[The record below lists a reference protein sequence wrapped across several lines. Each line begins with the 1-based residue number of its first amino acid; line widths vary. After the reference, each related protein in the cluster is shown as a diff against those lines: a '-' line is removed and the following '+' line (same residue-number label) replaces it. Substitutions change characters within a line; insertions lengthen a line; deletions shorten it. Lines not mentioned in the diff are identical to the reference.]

1 MISPRGISP
10 ACVSERLM
18 SEPGGQ
24 RQCSCLGD
32 WWVWRCAASLSLFFF
47 LSFFCRVYQ
56 NSQNGCAATR
66 TIRVRMFQSCM
77 KTESS
82 SEDRQQIV
90 NKRVCVW
97 SVSPGHMALRSV
109 LFIQAV
115 LQGIAACCWREQSLV
130 NSSRRLSLSEQEV
143 GQPPVVENLYTVA

>member
-82 SEDRQQIV
+82 SEDGQQIV
-90 NKRVCVW
+90 NKRVCVCRVFLPATW
-97 SVSPGHMALRSV
+97 HGAPCCLSKQSCKESLPVAGGNKASSTALV
-109 LFIQAV
+109 
-115 LQGIAACCWREQSLV
+115 ACL
-130 NSSRRLSLSEQEV
+130 
-143 GQPPVVENLYTVA
+143 